1 MLIIIKFYFKFLNT
15 IIRYELYY
23 SKSKSVHQYAFV
35 VKIAGS
41 FDTNVDLS
49 QDFIKN
55 LKSPKDCLFIY
66 KSKMDI
72 LVLYVR
78 IVHKILLAIKARVRP
93 NMKN

>member
-1 MLIIIKFYFKFLNT
+1 MKFYFKFLNT
-15 IIRYELYY
+15 LRYGLYY

-35 VKIAGS
+35 IKIAGS

-72 LVLYVR
+72 LYVR
-78 IVHKILLAIKARVRP
+78 IVHKIMLAIYKARVRP

>member
-1 MLIIIKFYFKFLNT
+1 MLIIMKFYFKFLNT
-15 IIRYELYY
+15 IRHGLYY

-35 VKIAGS
+35 IKIAGS

-55 LKSPKDCLFIY
+55 LKNPKDCVFIY

-72 LVLYVR
+72 LYVR
-78 IVHKILLAIKARVRP
+78 IVHKIMLAIKARVRP